1 MSINLNKHYEFFDPN
16 KLKQNKLNVHI
27 IGVGAVGSYIA
38 LQAVKLGIPELTI
51 WDFDT
56 VDDHNITNQVYT
68 FNDINKLKVDA
79 LEEYLKASNP
89 DLILH
94 KKGKWNPG
102 DIVNGVVFL
111 EVDSMKVRQ
120 DFVEDNEYN
129 EFLKLVIDARIG
141 LETGEV
147 HCCKWDDESEKQNYI
162 DKVNSFNDEDANVA
176 VSACGTTLSV
186 SPSVYLSAATAVA
199 TLINFINK
207 KETVTYVA
215 FNAFDFLMK
224 GRNI

>member
-1 MSINLNKHYEFFDPN
+1 MAINLNKHMEFVDPN
-16 KLKQNKLNVHI
+16 KLKENKLNVNI

-68 FNDINKLKVDA
+68 FNDVNKLKVDA
-79 LEEYLKASNP
+79 LEEHLMASNP

-102 DIVNGVVFL
+102 DPVDGVVFL

-120 DFVEDNEYN
+120 AFVEDNEYN
-129 EFLKLVIDARIG
+129 DLLKLVIDARIG

-147 HCCKWDDESEKQNYI
+147 HCCKWDDDDSRENYI
-162 DKVNSFNDEDANVA
+162 NKVNSFNDDDANVT

-207 KETVTYVA
+207 KDLVNYVA

-224 GRNI
+224 GRNL